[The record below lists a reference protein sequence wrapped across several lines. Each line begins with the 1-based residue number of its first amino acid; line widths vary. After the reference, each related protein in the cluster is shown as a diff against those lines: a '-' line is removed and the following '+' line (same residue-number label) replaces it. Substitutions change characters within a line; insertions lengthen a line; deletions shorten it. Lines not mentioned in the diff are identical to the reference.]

1 MEINEASADDGEE
14 IRDIADRS
22 MAASYAVSPDTIE
35 LILEERF
42 NEERISRLIDSEEA
56 MLLVAEDEGHVAG
69 FLEAERDGETGTITW
84 LHVAP
89 EFRGMGAGT
98 GLFEAAID
106 RLHEEGAETV
116 MARDLSD
123 NAEGEGFFEKFG
135 FEEARQDRIEIG
147 GEEHVVD
154 VHAETEAEAEDAG
167 EDQTDSPAQETAT
180 AEDGETLYIDRDE
193 ELAGE
198 SGPFFVAYADE
209 DYEEQ
214 YSFYCG
220 NCESV
225 VEAVDSMERV
235 ECGTCGN
242 LNKPQEWDGGY
253 L

>member
-1 MEINEASADDGEE
+1 MEITEATGDHGEE

-22 MAASYAVSPDTIE
+22 MAASYAVSPDDIDRV
-35 LILEERF
+35 LEEQF
-42 NEERISRLIDSEEA
+42 EEERLSRLVDSEEA
-56 MLLVAEDEGHVAG
+56 LLLVAEDEGHVAG
-69 FLEAERDGETGTITW
+69 FLEAERDGDTATITW

-98 GLFEAAID
+98 GLFEAAVD
-106 RLHEEGAETV
+106 RLHEAGAGTV
-116 MARDLSD
+116 MARDLAD

-147 GEEHVVD
+147 GEEYVVE
-154 VHAETEAEAEDAG
+154 VHAETEAEAEDEG
-167 EDQTDSPAQETAT
+167 EDETESEPQETAT
-180 AEDGETLYIDRDE
+180 GEDGETLYIDRDE

-198 SGPFFVAYADE
+198 SGPFFVAYTDE
-209 DYEEQ
+209 EYEEQ

-235 ECGTCGN
+235 ECGNCGN